1 MAAQIAAEA
10 IKLAALKFVQ
20 MIVGSMFGSGG
31 GGYGTGAQNPILR
44 LPSSAGGIGYAQGG
58 YVPGG
63 FKAFSQGGVV
73 SQPTLGM
80 VGEGGEPEYIIPSSK
95 MNAAMSRYARGARGA
110 AVIPDGTGGDASTS
124 MTGGGGGSIDVRYSV
139 ERINNVDYVTAA
151 EFERGLNQAAKR
163 GAEMGRQGVYSDLV
177 NKRSVRSRVGV

>member
-1 MAAQIAAEA
+1 MVDNSPAQS
-10 IKLAALKFVQ
+10 LHLYMRLKVLICQ
-20 MIVGSMFGSGG
+20 EL
-31 GGYGTGAQNPILR
+31 Q
-44 LPSSAGGIGYAQGG
+44 
-58 YVPGG
+58 
-63 FKAFSQGGVV
+63 AFSQGGVV

-80 VGEGGEPEYIIPSSK
+80 VGEGGESEYIIPSSK
-95 MNAAMSRYARGARGA
+95 MSAAMSRYARGARGA
-110 AVIPDGTGGDASTS
+110 AVIPEGPGGDASTG
-124 MTGGGGGSIDVRYSV
+124 MTGGDGSIDVRYSV